1 MPPLPGTETILIVDD
16 EIAVLSLTTLML
28 ERYGYEVLAA
38 ASAKEAL
45 HLFEVWPDIE
55 VDLLLVDIVMPEMNG
70 VELASRI
77 RAIRPDLPI
86 LYFSAYSDQETL
98 RPVIARTNPYIAKPF
113 NSIQLTRSIRS
124 ILDGPSVSVAAGE
137 PS

>member
-1 MPPLPGTETILIVDD
+1 MPPLPGTETILVVDD

-55 VDLLLVDIVMPEMNG
+55 IDLLLVDIVMPEMNG

-77 RAIRPDLPI
+77 RAIRPRLPI
-86 LYFSAYSDQETL
+86 LYFSAYSEQETL

-113 NSIQLTRSIRS
+113 NSIQLTRSIRA
-124 ILDGPSVSVAAGE
+124 ILDAPNVAAASE
-137 PS
+137 

>member
-1 MPPLPGTETILIVDD
+1 MPPLPGTETILVVDD

-55 VDLLLVDIVMPEMNG
+55 VHLLLVDIVMPEING

-77 RAIRPDLPI
+77 REIRPDLPI
-86 LYFSAYSDQETL
+86 LYFSAYSEQETL
-98 RPVIARTNPYIAKPF
+98 RPVIARTKPYLAKPF
-113 NSIQLTRSIRS
+113 NS
-124 ILDGPSVSVAAGE
+124 
-137 PS
+137 

>member
-1 MPPLPGTETILIVDD
+1 MPPLPGTETILVVDD

-55 VDLLLVDIVMPEMNG
+55 IDLLLVDIVMPEMNG

-86 LYFSAYSDQETL
+86 LYFSAYSEQETL
-98 RPVIARTNPYIAKPF
+98 RPIIARTSPYIAKPF
-113 NSIQLTRSIRS
+113 NSIQLTRSLRA
-124 ILDGPSVSVAAGE
+124 ILDAPSAAAASDPG
-137 PS
+137 

>member
-1 MPPLPGTETILIVDD
+1 MPPLPGTETILVVDD

-77 RAIRPDLPI
+77 RAIRPNLPI
-86 LYFSAYSDQETL
+86 LYFSAYSEQETL

-113 NSIQLTRSIRS
+113 NSIQLTRSIRA
-124 ILDGPSVSVAAGE
+124 ILDAPNVAAASESG
-137 PS
+137 

>member
-1 MPPLPGTETILIVDD
+1 MPPLPGTETILVVDD

-55 VDLLLVDIVMPEMNG
+55 VHLLLVDIVMPEING

-77 RAIRPDLPI
+77 REIRPDLPI
-86 LYFSAYSDQETL
+86 LYFSAYSEQETL
-98 RPVIARTNPYIAKPF
+98 RPVIARTKPYLAKPF

-124 ILDGPSVSVAAGE
+124 ILDGRSATAGGE
-137 PS
+137 SK

>member
-1 MPPLPGTETILIVDD
+1 MPPLPGTETILVVDD

-55 VDLLLVDIVMPEMNG
+55 IDLLLVDIVMPEMNG
-70 VELASRI
+70 IELASRI
-77 RAIRPDLPI
+77 QAIRPDLPI
-86 LYFSAYSDQETL
+86 LYFSAYSEQETL
-98 RPVIARTNPYIAKPF
+98 RPIIARTSPYIAKPF

-124 ILDGPSVSVAAGE
+124 ILDKPSVAAASE
-137 PS
+137 SS